1 MWPFS
6 LFKKKKE
13 KTYSELTKSMDEKSQ
28 KFQKAFG
35 EVTLDIEQGIE
46 NDSHIKASS
55 KALKEWQKSVDDS
68 INGLYEMQKKQ
79 DQAPKGNKE

>member
-6 LFKKKKE
+6 LFSKKKQKPYAE
-13 KTYSELTKSMDEKSQ
+13 VTKIMDEKSL
-28 KFQKAFG
+28 KFQQAF
-35 EVTLDIEQGIE
+35 EQVTLDIEKRIE

-68 INGLYEMQKKQ
+68 INALYETQKKQ
-79 DQAPKGNKE
+79 DEASKRNKE